1 LTLPPLKHIFNKI
14 SLDNSL
20 VNNKLRIH
28 RQSVVEEGENG
39 NRKVIENSFEDI
51 KSGVNVNPHLDKS
64 VRQLVEE
71 SHTQAPRRVVF
82 VPIFNGIKQVY
93 KECIVKDGDIL
104 FERSDILLS
113 PGRSPLVPV
122 RLTMNTQKIEVRLSP
137 TNKLFEIKFS
147 QFSEFH
153 KDKLNDSCFQIISL
167 NGSRF
172 KFCELSGN
180 RVPHSTAEEW
190 INDIHMFITGC
201 TGNFEVNNN
210 KVTAKCRDDG
220 LIFIKSYI
228 SQINN
233 FIRVSLMLIQ
243 ESQENK
249 CSTDENKLSYLSKT
263 IQKYDDLGEQLKMN
277 IYNYKHLS
285 KTHKPLIELFVK
297 TFNKIKNMNKEITK
311 RMSISLEKNTSI
323 NSYLI
328 SNLNSHEVDEFKIDL
343 TPITSSS
350 DKDPKKSIFSK
361 P

>member
-1 LTLPPLKHIFNKI
+1 
-14 SLDNSL
+14 
-20 VNNKLRIH
+20 
-28 RQSVVEEGENG
+28 
-39 NRKVIENSFEDI
+39 
-51 KSGVNVNPHLDKS
+51 
-64 VRQLVEE
+64 
-71 SHTQAPRRVVF
+71 
-82 VPIFNGIKQVY
+82 
-93 KECIVKDGDIL
+93 
-104 FERSDILLS
+104 
-113 PGRSPLVPV
+113 
-122 RLTMNTQKIEVRLSP
+122 MNTQKIEVRLSP

-263 IQKYDDLGEQLKMN
+263 IQKYDGLGEQLKMN